1 MDQPVEVARREAERQ
16 KCLIDVNTAL
26 DSAGQFFMMGV
37 KVLLDVANYG
47 SRSLYH
53 LLLIISSIFT
63 VITVLVLAA
72 LVPSTVHADGLL
84 VN

>member
-1 MDQPVEVARREAERQ
+1 MSCSNPLQAGSPYVLPCAMDQPVEVARREAERQ

-37 KVLLDVANYG
+37 KVLLDLVNYG

-63 VITVLVLAA
+63 VITV
-72 LVPSTVHADGLL
+72 
-84 VN
+84 